1 MKANRGK
8 IDKVKTLKD
17 VDAPKKPSSS
27 YFLFCAK
34 ERANVQKEMPSC
46 NGAEV
51 TKELGKRWAAL
62 DDKDKEVFEEAA
74 KKDKERYEE
83 ERRSYTPSEEFIKRK
98 AEFDAKA
105 NLPNN
110 SVVGQSGSS
119 HEEYFSYL
127 LLNWR
132 QVKILVLPI
141 TKCQHLL
148 DV

>member
-1 MKANRGK
+1 MNTNRGK

-17 VDAPKKPSSS
+17 VDAPKKPMSS

-34 ERANVQKEMPSC
+34 ARAKVQKEMQSC

-51 TKELGKRWAAL
+51 TKELAKRWAAL

-105 NLPNN
+105 DLPNN
-110 SVVGQSGSS
+110 SVVGQTTAV
-119 HEEYFSYL
+119 H
-127 LLNWR
+127 
-132 QVKILVLPI
+132 
-141 TKCQHLL
+141 T
-148 DV
+148 D